1 MRILAGVVEIPRAIL
16 AGTLGGPPILGTVAG
31 AIGGTINAVGLVA
44 GGTLETAMS
53 SIGLAK
59 QFAWLAPIFF

>member
-1 MRILAGVVEIPRAIL
+1 MHVVAGVLEIPRAAL
-16 AGTLGGPPILGTVAG
+16 AGTLGGPPLLGTAIG
-31 AIGGTINAVGLVA
+31 ALGGTIRAVGLVA

-53 SIGLAK
+53 TVGLAK